1 MIETVWE
8 KAAQTKKPVLLY
20 GTGNG
25 ADKIMDE
32 LTRLGVNV
40 SGVFA
45 SDSFVRKRTFRGFP
59 VLSYSE
65 AKKQF
70 GDFLVL
76 VAFGTNRPDVMRNIL
91 SISSE
96 QELYAVDVPVVGNEI
111 FNAAFYQA
119 HKDEIETVRRLL
131 TDEESRRIYDAIIRF
146 KLGGELPVLLSSQ
159 TDKEEA
165 YKNLLR
171 LNDDEIYMDLG
182 AFNGDT
188 VLEFVSHTRSYRKIY
203 AVEPDERNFK
213 KLCDNTAHLRHI
225 ERLRLCASDSTGE
238 TLFASRGGRSGTQ
251 QQNGFPVPCDTVDHI
266 LGDQDITYIK
276 FDVEGMEASSIRGAE
291 ETIRTRKPKLLVSC
305 YHRSEDIFSLAL
317 QIMSLRSDYRLAIR
331 HFPYIP
337 AWDTQFYFT

>member
-8 KAAQTKKPVLLY
+8 KAAQTKKPILLY

-25 ADKIMDE
+25 ADKILDE
-32 LTRLGVNV
+32 LTRLGVRV

-45 SDSFVRKRTFRGFP
+45 SDGFVRKRTFRGFP

-65 AKKQF
+65 AKEQF

-91 SISSE
+91 SIAKE
-96 QELYAVDVPVVGNEI
+96 KELYAVDVPVIGDEI
-111 FNAAFYQA
+111 FNAVFYRT
-119 HKDEIETVRRLL
+119 HKDEIETVRHLFA
-131 TDEESRRIYDAIIRF
+131 DEESRRIYDAVIRF
-146 KLGGELPVLLSSQ
+146 KLSGELPVLCACQ
-159 TDKEEA
+159 TDKEES

-171 LNDDEIYMDLG
+171 LNDEEIYLDCG

-213 KLCDNTAHLRHI
+213 KLCENTARLRDI
-225 ERLRLCASDSTGE
+225 ERLRLCVSDTTGNI
-238 TLFASRGGRSGTQ
+238 LFASHGGRSGTQ
-251 QQNGFPVPCDTVDHI
+251 KQSGAPIPCDTVDHI
-266 LGDQDITYIK
+266 LGGKEATYIK
-276 FDVEGMEASSIRGAE
+276 FDVEGMEAAALRGAA
-291 ETIRTRKPKLLVSC
+291 ETIRVHKPKLLVSC

-317 QIMSLRSDYRLAIR
+317 QIMTRQPDYRLSIR